1 MRKHSPA
8 SLIVATGADG
18 RVGRLLSQELTE
30 RTSPANVRLCTPRD
44 PATLTNEHARGFQIA
59 HADYNDQ
66 ASLDAAFSGA
76 GTVLITSSDGAND
89 VRIRQHRCAIDAAK
103 KTNVGR
109 VVYMSFTSPS
119 ASSLCTLNHVHADSE
134 AYLLASGLTYTI
146 LRDNQF
152 AENLEL
158 MLERSRGTNQL
169 VLPGAHGKVAYIR
182 RADAAAAIAGAL
194 TQTGHDNK
202 TYELTG
208 PEAVDLFE
216 IAAALSIARGAM
228 VTATEAT
235 SEEFGPVLAGFGL
248 PPYIVEAMLS
258 MYLAA
263 AADEY
268 ALISQDAALLAG
280 RPIEGMT
287 SHVRRFA

>member
-8 SLIVATGADG
+8 SLIVTTGVDG
-18 RVGRLLSQELTE
+18 RVGRLLTQELTQ

-44 PATLTNEHARGFQIA
+44 PATLTNERARGFQIA
-59 HADYNDQ
+59 HADYNDP
-66 ASLDAAFSGA
+66 ASLDTAFAGA
-76 GTVLITSSDGAND
+76 GTVLITSSDGTND
-89 VRIRQHRCAIDAAK
+89 VRIHQHRCAIDAAK
-103 KTNVGR
+103 KANVGR

-119 ASSLCTLNHVHADSE
+119 ASSLCNLNHVHADSE
-134 AYLLASGLTYTI
+134 AYLLASGLTTTI

-152 AENLEL
+152 AENLDL

-169 VLPGAHGKVAYIR
+169 VLPGAHGKVAYITR
-182 RADAAAAIAGAL
+182 DDAAAAIAGAL

-208 PEAVDLFE
+208 PEAVDLFD

-228 VTATEAT
+228 VTASEAT
-235 SEEFGPVLAGFGL
+235 LEAFGPVLADFGL

-258 MYLAA
+258 MYMAA
-263 AADEY
+263 AAGEY
-268 ALISQDAALLAG
+268 TLVSADAAMLAG
-280 RPIEGMT
+280 RPIESMRAY
-287 SHVRRFA
+287 VAQFA